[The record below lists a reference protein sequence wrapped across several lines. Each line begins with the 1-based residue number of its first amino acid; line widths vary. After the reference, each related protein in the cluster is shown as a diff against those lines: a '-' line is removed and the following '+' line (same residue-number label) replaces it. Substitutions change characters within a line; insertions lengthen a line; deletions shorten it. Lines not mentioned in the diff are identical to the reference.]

1 MTNQP
6 QSEKIT
12 FLELLSRYGKIEIPR
27 IQRNYA
33 QGRENESIIRNSF
46 LTDLIKV
53 LNSNNADICLDFI
66 YGSVLNYEDIKKEEK
81 KKFIPVDGQQR
92 LTTLYLL
99 YWYINNCFSK
109 EKNEKINK
117 ELKKFTYEIRDSSK
131 CFCENLLEKGI
142 NENTSK
148 NKISEKIKTQIWY
161 LLDWNMD
168 PTIKAMLIMLDEIEQ
183 RLNEQIIKRENII
196 NNVIKDEKIYFYSIE
211 INNFG
216 SADEIYIKM
225 NSRGKELTLFEN
237 FKSKLEKYIE
247 KLYDESLDT
256 YSSNID
262 NKWLNYFWKKL
273 KEMKNNKVEEN
284 EIENIDDWLMNI
296 YMTIFENQYAITLL
310 EENEDTIEKEIKNFD
325 NFITYQGKREIDF
338 DTMVNIGKINK
349 ECIKQSQLLFD
360 YFSNKDQN
368 NDLNIVNQNEMYEKN
383 MNINKSHSNDLRP
396 EKIELFAMCKFLQ
409 YKNKN
414 ELDSN
419 EQIELSKILYFVRNI
434 VENMYMDSA
443 KRYCMMVSNIND
455 ILNSIF
461 KENGIEQYLE
471 KLSQYSYEDIN
482 GLFNKNGEFDREFT
496 YLLKGEIT
504 KAKYISQNEE
514 WKKEILKIDKHTY
527 FKGNTQFLFEF
538 IKEYKEDKLEM
549 YKNYSQKI
557 RTIFNEKANNSKEK
571 IIDPI
576 LNEDSQYYFKRAL
589 LTFGNYM
596 IKYGNRYSFLVMSDK
611 YNSWYNLLTEEKY
624 TSQRLNVKELLDK
637 ISESVSYCE
646 NENDETLYYLRT
658 QIEIAIKN
666 IVENYIPNDTV
677 PEWTNCCIKYPEI
690 IKTVVHEGEGYL
702 KSIGSGN
709 LDNDRQ
715 ILITKSKSNN
725 AKNWDFYTYV
735 LKCKICEV
743 LNLEPVKFEYKTVIA
758 STEFIK
764 YDLNKCNIYAKCNY
778 GDNFSYCLAI
788 EKNSKEL
795 EYIKCILQKDGIL
808 DENKKYYIFEYGNA
822 NEIIEAIKKIKER
835 IV

>member
-1 MTNQP
+1 M
-6 QSEKIT
+6 T

-33 QGRENESIIRNSF
+33 QGRKNETIVRNSF
-46 LTDLIKV
+46 LNDLVNV
-53 LNSNNADICLDFI
+53 LNSNDANICLDFI
-66 YGSVLNYEDIKKEEK
+66 YGSELNYEDIKKEEK

-99 YWYINNCFSK
+99 YWYVNNCLAK

-117 ELKKFTYEIRDSSK
+117 ELKKFTYETRDSSK
-131 CFCENLLEKGI
+131 SFCKNLIEKGI
-142 NENTSK
+142 NQNTNK
-148 NKISEKIKTQIWY
+148 DKISEKIQTQIWY

-168 PTIKAMLIMLDEIEQ
+168 PTIKAMLIMLDEIER
-183 RLNEQIIKRENII
+183 RLSDKKINKENII
-196 NNVIKDEKIYFYSIE
+196 NNTIGNEKIYFYSIE
-211 INNFG
+211 IDNFG

-247 KLYDESLDT
+247 SLYDESLDT

-273 KEMKNNKVEEN
+273 KKLKNNDVKEN

-296 YMTIFENQYAITLL
+296 YMTIFENQCAVTLL
-310 EENEDTIEKEIKNFD
+310 EKDDNTIENEIKYFD
-325 NFITYQGKREIDF
+325 NFITYQEKREIDF
-338 DTMVNIGKINK
+338 DNMVSTAKINK
-349 ECIKQSQLLFD
+349 ECIKQSQLLFE
-360 YFSNKDQN
+360 YFSNKDEN
-368 NDLNIVNQNEMYEKN
+368 DDLNIVNQNEMYEKI

-396 EKIELFAMCKFLQ
+396 EKVELFAMCKFLR

-419 EQIELSKILYFVRNI
+419 EKLELSKILYFVRNI

-443 KRYCMMVSNIND
+443 KRYCMMISNIND

-461 KENGIEQYLE
+461 KENGIQQYLE
-471 KLSQYSYEDIN
+471 KITQYSDENIN
-482 GLFNKNGEFDREFT
+482 GLFNKYGEFDNEFK

-514 WKKEILKIDKHTY
+514 WKKEILKIDKHPY

-538 IKEYKEDKLEM
+538 INEYNDERLAM

-557 RTIFNEKANNSKEK
+557 RTIFNEKS
-571 IIDPI
+571 IDSL
-576 LNEDSQYYFKRAL
+576 LNEDTQYYFRRAL

-596 IKYGNRYSFLVMSDK
+596 IRYGKRYSFLVMSDK

-624 TSQRLNVKELLDK
+624 KGQRIIVKKLLDK
-637 ISESVSYCE
+637 ISESVNYC
-646 NENDETLYYLRT
+646 ENDETLSDLRN
-658 QIEIAIKN
+658 QIEDAIKH
-666 IVENYIPNDTV
+666 IVKDYIANDTIS
-677 PEWTNCCIKYPEI
+677 EWTNCCIKYPEI
-690 IKTVVHEGEGYL
+690 IKETLSEGGGYL
-702 KSIGSGN
+702 KAVGSGN

-725 AKNWDFYTYV
+725 ARNWDFYTYV
-735 LKCKICEV
+735 LKCQIHEL
-743 LNLEPVKFEYKTVIA
+743 LNLEPIKYEYKTVIA

-764 YDLNKCNIYAKCNY
+764 YNFNKCNIYVKCNY
-778 GDNFSYCLAI
+778 GYSFSYCLAI
-788 EKNSKEL
+788 EKNNKEL
-795 EYIKCILQKDGIL
+795 ENIKYILQKDGKL
-808 DENKKYYIFEYGNA
+808 DEDGKHYIFEYNND
-822 NEIIEAIKKIKER
+822 NEIIEAMKRIKEWFGDNKNN
-835 IV
+835 